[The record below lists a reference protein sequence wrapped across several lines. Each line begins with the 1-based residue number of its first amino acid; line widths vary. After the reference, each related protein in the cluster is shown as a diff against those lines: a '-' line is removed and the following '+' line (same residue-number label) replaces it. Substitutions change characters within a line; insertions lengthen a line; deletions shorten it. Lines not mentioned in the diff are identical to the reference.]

1 MSRKFAREMA
11 MKLIYQMD
19 MHGDFSDTMIDRF
32 VNELPEDKE
41 ENDYI
46 KNIVSIYITHKSA
59 IDEIIEEHA
68 IDWKLDRMPKVDAA
82 ILRLAIAE
90 IQYRKDIPESVSIN
104 EAVELAKQYST
115 DHSGGF
121 INGILGSFVEKK

>member
-19 MHGDFSDTMIDRF
+19 MHGDFSDTMTDRF
-32 VNELPEDKE
+32 INELSEDKQE
-41 ENDYI
+41 SDYI
-46 KNIVSIYITHKSA
+46 KDIVGIYTAHQSE
-59 IDEIIEEHA
+59 IDEIIEAHA

-90 IQYRKDIPESVSIN
+90 IEYREDIPVSVSIN

-115 DHSGGF
+115 DQSSGF

>member
-19 MHGDFSDTMIDRF
+19 MHGDFSDTMTDRF
-32 VNELPEDKE
+32 INELSEDKQE
-41 ENDYI
+41 SDYI
-46 KNIVSIYITHKSA
+46 KDIVGIYTAHQSE
-59 IDEIIEEHA
+59 IDEIIESHA

-90 IQYRKDIPESVSIN
+90 IEYREDIPVSVSIN

-115 DHSGGF
+115 DQSSGF

>member
-19 MHGDFSDTMIDRF
+19 MHGEFSDTMINRF
-32 VNELPEDKE
+32 INELSEDKG

-46 KNIVSIYITHKSA
+46 ENIVGIYISHKNE
-59 IDEIIEEHA
+59 IDQIIDTHA
-68 IDWKLDRMPKVDAA
+68 IDWKIDRMPKVDAA

-90 IQYRKDIPESVSIN
+90 IKYREDIPESVSIN

-115 DHSGGF
+115 DQSGGF
-121 INGILGSFVEKK
+121 INGILGSFVGKK

>member
-19 MHGDFSDTMIDRF
+19 MHGEFSDTMIHRF
-32 VNELPEDKE
+32 INELPEDKQ

-46 KNIVSIYITHKSA
+46 QNIVGIYISHKNE
-59 IDEIIEEHA
+59 IDRIIDDHA
-68 IDWKLDRMPKVDAA
+68 IDWKIDRMPKVDAA

-90 IQYRKDIPESVSIN
+90 IKYREDIPESVSIN